1 MLKMLT
7 CPSGHR
13 WGYLS
18 SARSTVSGSSPLCP
32 VCGAPANPASADAGT
47 RIIQQATAPTLQNLG
62 KASCSGTPVLDAI
75 PPFDERVT
83 LVLPAAVPPNMD
95 EQPTLALQ
103 EDATVGEPLG
113 VVDPLGPPQ
122 LADYEILR
130 ELGRGGMGV
139 VYQARQKSLQRMV
152 ALKMILAGSHAR
164 AEDRERFQ
172 TEAQAIARLQ
182 HPNIVRIHEVGE
194 AEGRPFLSLEYVDG
208 GSLAHRLNGTPLPP
222 HQAARLVAVMAR
234 AVEAAHQQG
243 LVHRDLKP
251 SNILLH
257 RKSEIR

>member
-1 MLKMLT
+1 
-7 CPSGHR
+7 
-13 WGYLS
+13 
-18 SARSTVSGSSPLCP
+18 
-32 VCGAPANPASADAGT
+32 
-47 RIIQQATAPTLQNLG
+47 
-62 KASCSGTPVLDAI
+62 
-75 PPFDERVT
+75 FDERQT
-83 LVLPAAVPPNMD
+83 LILPPTVPPATD

-103 EDATVGEPLG
+103 EDDTVGEPQRI
-113 VVDPLGPPQ
+113 VEPLGPPQ

-139 VYQARQKSLQRMV
+139 VYQARQKSLQLLV

-222 HQAARLVAVMAR
+222 RQAARLVAVMAR

-251 SNILLH
+251 SNILLQ
-257 RKSEIR
+257 RKSEIPNPKSEIPDPRSDGEGAGAGSDFGFRISDFDPKITDFGLAKELENDSAHSR